1 MNVRNKIK
9 SEYNE
14 NKILYWLLGALLTLN
29 IMLLNGARA
38 NVENEL
44 SNKVN
49 EDEFSLLYDEIKEVR
64 SAQKE
69 TDKKITDIY
78 KYLLN
83 KKDEY
88 RSK

>member
-1 MNVRNKIK
+1 MSVRNKIK

-38 NVENEL
+38 NVESEL
-44 SNKVN
+44 SNKVDEN
-49 EDEFSLLYDEIKEVR
+49 EFSLLYDEIKEVR

-83 KKDEY
+83 KKDEH